1 MKKFIILL
9 LLFLF
14 SLSAYG
20 AKGGNPLF
28 GKWESTNGKNNLEI
42 YLDEKNQILYIENNN
57 IKHHLILEDEKY
69 YYENNQ
75 DQIYVE
81 INKSNGTLE
90 LVSGNKTVIFKKI
103 ITFIELNFLNI
114 GFLLLVGFIGGL
126 VSGFIGSGGA
136 FVLTP
141 GMMSLGVDG
150 LVAIASNMCHKFPKA
165 LVGAY
170 KRYKYGQADLKLGLI
185 MASSAVLGVLIGIEI
200 QHQINITFGNLGSDL
215 YVSLAYVIVLTTI
228 GSYVFYD
235 AFRTQK
241 SGGIEK
247 KSKLSI
253 FLQKIKLPPLVQLSI
268 AESKIS
274 VWFIVPIG
282 FLTGM
287 LAATIAVGG
296 FIGVPGMIFVV
307 GASSL
312 VASATELVVAFSM
325 GLIGSIKW
333 GMMGLIDIRLTV
345 IILAGS
351 LFGVQIGA
359 YGTTFV
365 NQNYIKKVMGTIMLL
380 VALSR
385 GIIIPSYLSE
395 LELIKINDSINI
407 FLKDFSFIMMCVA
420 LGTGAFMITK
430 SMWTAKNN
438 KTETVLAE

>member
-1 MKKFIILL
+1 MKKFLI
-9 LLFLF
+9 FLF
-14 SLSAYG
+14 TVFFALTAF
-20 AKGGNPLF
+20 A
-28 GKWESTNGKNNLEI
+28 GKRVSPMLGQWSSSDGKDYMTIIKDDENQGLIIKKDGLKYELTKFNQIYTFKNKTENVQVYLNTSNGNLE
-42 YLDEKNQILYIENNN
+42 LLSNNKK
-57 IKHHLILEDEKY
+57 I
-69 YYENNQ
+69 
-75 DQIYVE
+75 V
-81 INKSNGTLE
+81 
-90 LVSGNKTVIFKKI
+90 FKKI
-103 ITFIELNFLNI
+103 IKFIELNLLNI
-114 GFLLLVGFIGGL
+114 SFLLILGFIGGL

-165 LVGAY
+165 LVGAF
-170 KRYKYGQADLKLGLI
+170 KRYKYGQVDLKLGLI
-185 MASSAVLGVLIGIEI
+185 MASCALLGVLVGIDI
-200 QHQINITFGNLGSDL
+200 QQKINNAYGNLGSDL
-215 YVSLAYVIVLTTI
+215 YVSLAYVIVLTSI

-235 AFRTQK
+235 AYRTQN

-247 KSKLSI
+247 KSKLSLVLKNI
-253 FLQKIKLPPLVQLSI
+253 NLPPKAKLKVADSVISI
-268 AESKIS
+268 
-274 VWFIVPIG
+274 WFILPIG

-296 FIGVPGMIFVV
+296 FIGVPGMIFVL
-307 GASSL
+307 GAPSV

-325 GLIGSIKW
+325 GLVGSIKW
-333 GMMGLIDIRLTV
+333 GLMGLIDIRLTV

-395 LELIKINDSINI
+395 LSFINI
-407 FLKDFSFIMMCVA
+407 SVNINMFLKNLSFVVMFLA

-430 SMWTAKNN
+430 SMWKAK
-438 KTETVLAE
+438 K

>member
-1 MKKFIILL
+1 MLGQWSSSDGKDYMTIIKDDENQGLIIEKDGL
-9 LLFLF
+9 KYELTKYNQIYIFKNKTENVQVYL
-14 SLSAYG
+14 
-20 AKGGNPLF
+20 NP
-28 GKWESTNGKNNLEI
+28 SNGNLE
-42 YLDEKNQILYIENNN
+42 LLSNNKK
-57 IKHHLILEDEKY
+57 I
-69 YYENNQ
+69 
-75 DQIYVE
+75 V
-81 INKSNGTLE
+81 
-90 LVSGNKTVIFKKI
+90 FKKI
-103 ITFIELNFLNI
+103 IKFIELNLLNI
-114 GFLLLVGFIGGL
+114 SFLLILGFIGGL

-165 LVGAY
+165 LVGAF
-170 KRYKYGQADLKLGLI
+170 KRYKYGQVDLKLGLI
-185 MASSAVLGVLIGIEI
+185 MASCALLGVLVGIDI
-200 QHQINITFGNLGSDL
+200 QQKINNAYGNLGSDL
-215 YVSLAYVIVLTTI
+215 YVSLAYVIVLTSI

-235 AFRTQK
+235 AYRTQN

-247 KSKLSI
+247 KSKLSLVLKNI
-253 FLQKIKLPPLVQLSI
+253 NLPPKAKLKVADSVISI
-268 AESKIS
+268 
-274 VWFIVPIG
+274 WFILPIG

-296 FIGVPGMIFVV
+296 FIGVPGMIFVL
-307 GASSL
+307 GAPSV

-325 GLIGSIKW
+325 GLVGSIKW
-333 GMMGLIDIRLTV
+333 GLMGLIDIRLTV

-395 LELIKINDSINI
+395 LSFINI
-407 FLKDFSFIMMCVA
+407 SDNINMFLKNLSFVVMFLA

-430 SMWTAKNN
+430 SMWKAK
-438 KTETVLAE
+438 K

>member
-1 MKKFIILL
+1 MKKFLI
-9 LLFLF
+9 FLF
-14 SLSAYG
+14 TVFFALTAFAGKRVSPMLGQWSSSDGKDYMTIIKDDENQG
-20 AKGGNPLF
+20 LIIKKDGLKYELTEYNQIYIFKNKTENVQVYLNP
-28 GKWESTNGKNNLEI
+28 SNGNLE
-42 YLDEKNQILYIENNN
+42 LLSNNKK
-57 IKHHLILEDEKY
+57 I
-69 YYENNQ
+69 
-75 DQIYVE
+75 V
-81 INKSNGTLE
+81 
-90 LVSGNKTVIFKKI
+90 FKKI
-103 ITFIELNFLNI
+103 IKFIELNLLNI
-114 GFLLLVGFIGGL
+114 SFLLILGFIGGL

-165 LVGAY
+165 LVGAF
-170 KRYKYGQADLKLGLI
+170 KRYKYGQVDLKLGLI
-185 MASSAVLGVLIGIEI
+185 MASCALLGVLVGIDI
-200 QHQINITFGNLGSDL
+200 QQKINNAYGNLGSDL
-215 YVSLAYVIVLTTI
+215 YVSLAYVIVLTSI

-235 AFRTQK
+235 AYRTQN

-247 KSKLSI
+247 KSKLSLVLKNI
-253 FLQKIKLPPLVQLSI
+253 NLPPKAKLKVADSVISI
-268 AESKIS
+268 
-274 VWFIVPIG
+274 WFILPIG

-296 FIGVPGMIFVV
+296 FIGVPGMIFVL
-307 GASSL
+307 GAPSV

-325 GLIGSIKW
+325 GLVGSIKW
-333 GMMGLIDIRLTV
+333 GLMGLIDIRLTV

-395 LELIKINDSINI
+395 LSFINI
-407 FLKDFSFIMMCVA
+407 SDNINMFLKNLSFVVMFLA

-430 SMWTAKNN
+430 SMWKAK
-438 KTETVLAE
+438 K

>member
-1 MKKFIILL
+1 MKKFLIFIFTVFFALTAFAGKRVSPMLGQWSSSDGKDYMTIIKDDENQGLIIKKDGL
-9 LLFLF
+9 KYELTEYNQIYIFKNKTENVQVYL
-14 SLSAYG
+14 
-20 AKGGNPLF
+20 NP
-28 GKWESTNGKNNLEI
+28 SNGNLE
-42 YLDEKNQILYIENNN
+42 LLSNNKK
-57 IKHHLILEDEKY
+57 I
-69 YYENNQ
+69 
-75 DQIYVE
+75 V
-81 INKSNGTLE
+81 
-90 LVSGNKTVIFKKI
+90 FKKI
-103 ITFIELNFLNI
+103 IKFIELNLLNI
-114 GFLLLVGFIGGL
+114 SFLLILGFIGGL

-165 LVGAY
+165 LVGAF
-170 KRYKYGQADLKLGLI
+170 KRYKYGQVDLKLGLI
-185 MASSAVLGVLIGIEI
+185 MASCALLGVLVGIDI
-200 QHQINITFGNLGSDL
+200 QQKINNAYGNLGSDL
-215 YVSLAYVIVLTTI
+215 YVSLAYVIVLTSI

-235 AFRTQK
+235 AYRTQN

-247 KSKLSI
+247 KSKLSLVLKNI
-253 FLQKIKLPPLVQLSI
+253 NLPPKAKLKVADSVISI
-268 AESKIS
+268 
-274 VWFIVPIG
+274 WFILPIG

-296 FIGVPGMIFVV
+296 FIGVPGMIFVL
-307 GASSL
+307 GAPSV

-325 GLIGSIKW
+325 GLVGSIKW
-333 GMMGLIDIRLTV
+333 GLMGLIDIRLTV

-395 LELIKINDSINI
+395 LSFINI
-407 FLKDFSFIMMCVA
+407 SDNINMFLKNLSFVVMFLA

-430 SMWTAKNN
+430 SMWKAK
-438 KTETVLAE
+438 K

>member
-1 MKKFIILL
+1 LKKFLI
-9 LLFLF
+9 FLF
-14 SLSAYG
+14 TVFFALTAFAGKRVSPMLGQWSSSDGKDYMTIIKDDENQG
-20 AKGGNPLF
+20 LIIKKDGLKYELTEYNQIYIFKNKTENVQVYLNP
-28 GKWESTNGKNNLEI
+28 SNGNLE
-42 YLDEKNQILYIENNN
+42 LLSNNKK
-57 IKHHLILEDEKY
+57 I
-69 YYENNQ
+69 
-75 DQIYVE
+75 V
-81 INKSNGTLE
+81 
-90 LVSGNKTVIFKKI
+90 FKKI
-103 ITFIELNFLNI
+103 IKFIELNLLNI
-114 GFLLLVGFIGGL
+114 SFLLILGFIGGL

-165 LVGAY
+165 LVGAF
-170 KRYKYGQADLKLGLI
+170 KRYKYGQVDLKLGLI
-185 MASSAVLGVLIGIEI
+185 MASCALLGVLVGIDI
-200 QHQINITFGNLGSDL
+200 QQKINNAYGNLGSDL
-215 YVSLAYVIVLTTI
+215 YVSLAYVIVLTSI

-235 AFRTQK
+235 AYRTQN

-247 KSKLSI
+247 KSKLSLVLKNI
-253 FLQKIKLPPLVQLSI
+253 NLPPKAKLKVADSVISI
-268 AESKIS
+268 
-274 VWFIVPIG
+274 WFILPIG

-296 FIGVPGMIFVV
+296 FIGVPGMIFVL
-307 GASSL
+307 GAPSV

-325 GLIGSIKW
+325 GLVGSIKW
-333 GMMGLIDIRLTV
+333 GLMGLIDIRLTV

-395 LELIKINDSINI
+395 LSFINI
-407 FLKDFSFIMMCVA
+407 SDNINMFLKNLSFVVMFLA

-430 SMWTAKNN
+430 SMWKAK
-438 KTETVLAE
+438 K

>member
-1 MKKFIILL
+1 MLFI
-9 LLFLF
+9 FF
-14 SLSAYG
+14 ASNAFG
-20 AKGGNPLF
+20 GKGGNPLLGQWGSSD
-28 GKWESTNGKNNLEI
+28 GKEYLTIVMDVENQRLVIEIDGFKHKLTKENEIYTFNNKTEYVHVDLNPSNGNLELISKNNKI
-42 YLDEKNQILYIENNN
+42 
-57 IKHHLILEDEKY
+57 
-69 YYENNQ
+69 
-75 DQIYVE
+75 
-81 INKSNGTLE
+81 
-90 LVSGNKTVIFKKI
+90 IFKKI
-103 ITFIELNFLNI
+103 IKFIELNLLNI
-114 GFLLLVGFIGGL
+114 TFLLILGFIGGL

-141 GMMSLGVDG
+141 GMMSLGVEG

-165 LVGAY
+165 LVGAF
-170 KRYKYGQADLKLGLI
+170 KRYKYGQVDLKLGFI
-185 MASSAVLGVLIGIEI
+185 MALSAILGVLIGIEV
-200 QHQINITFGNLGSDL
+200 QQKINTTYGNLGSDL

-228 GSYVFYD
+228 GGYVFYD
-235 AFRTQK
+235 AFRTQNT
-241 SGGIEK
+241 GGIEK
-247 KSKLSI
+247 KSKLS
-253 FLQKIKLPPLVQLSI
+253 LVLKKINLPPQANLKVADSI
-268 AESKIS
+268 IS
-274 VWFIVPIG
+274 IWFIIPIG
-282 FLTGM
+282 FFTGM

-333 GMMGLIDIRLTV
+333 GLMGLIDIRLTV

-395 LELIKINDSINI
+395 LNFIHINDNTNG
-407 FLKDFSFIMMCVA
+407 FLKDLSFVVMCLA
-420 LGTGAFMITK
+420 LVTGAFMITK
-430 SMWTAKNN
+430 SMWLAK
-438 KTETVLAE
+438 KD